1 MYIQFMDTDPSPL
14 GRDEVRLLV
23 LHVLT
28 RGASHGY
35 AIARAV
41 EAESDAALRMGEGT
55 LYPVLRTLEV
65 DGLLASEWETV
76 ESGPA
81 RKVYRITPRGRAELQ
96 RRLRDWRSRVSALGR
111 VLGVGPRTGR
121 KGGLSHA

>member
-111 VLGVGPRTGR
+111 VLGVGPRPGR

>member
-1 MYIQFMDTDPSPL
+1 MYIEFMDTDPSPL

>member
-1 MYIQFMDTDPSPL
+1 MYIEFVDSDPSPL

-41 EAESDAALRMGEGT
+41 EAESDSALRMGEGT
-55 LYPVLRTLEV
+55 LYPVLRTLEA
-65 DGLLASEWETV
+65 DGLLTSDWETV

-81 RKVYRITPRGRAELQ
+81 RKVYRITSRGRVELQ

>member
-1 MYIQFMDTDPSPL
+1 MYIQSMEPDAAPL

-23 LHVLT
+23 LHVLAQ
-28 RGASHGY
+28 GASHGY

-41 EAESDAALRMGEGT
+41 ETGSDAALRMGEGT
-55 LYPVLRTLEV
+55 LYPVLRTLEQ
-65 DGLLASEWETV
+65 DGLVTSEWEAV

-81 RKVYRITPRGRAELQ
+81 RKVYRITARGRAELQ
-96 RRLRDWRSRVSALGR
+96 RRLRDWRTRTSALVR
-111 VLGVGPRTGR
+111 VLGVGPLSGR

>member
-1 MYIQFMDTDPSPL
+1 MDTEASPL

-23 LHVLT
+23 LHVLA

-41 EAESDAALRMGEGT
+41 EAESGAALRMGEGT
-55 LYPVLRTLEV
+55 LYPVLRTLEQ
-65 DGLLASEWETV
+65 DDLLTSEWETV

-81 RKVYRITPRGRAELQ
+81 RKVYRITARGRAELQ

-111 VLGVGPRTGR
+111 VLGLGPMSGR
-121 KGGLSHA
+121 RGGLNHA